1 MLDKIKGV
9 GNQISNLATDA
20 VDGVTSSVKGGAETI
35 VNAAGAA
42 VSAISE
48 KAIRTAVEQMRTV
61 LQVSCEELRQR
72 PVSDQP
78 VTLTASI
85 NIGVTALQVQVVV
98 GGSAP
103 PATHGTTQDGVPALL
118 PSAPS

>member
-9 GNQISNLATDA
+9 GSQISNLATDA

-35 VNAAGAA
+35 ANAAGAV

-48 KAIRTAVEQMRTV
+48 KAVRTAVDQMRTV

-98 GGSAP
+98 NNGVN
-103 PATHGTTQDGVPALL
+103 PAVNGATQESVPELL
-118 PSAPS
+118 PSAPI